1 MQVRVLPSPAP
12 YRETWEA
19 MRAFTE
25 ARSVDTPDQ
34 IWLVEHPP
42 VFTLGLAGKPEHILD
57 AHGIEVVRTD
67 RGGQVTYH
75 GPGQVVAYVL
85 LDLQRAGYFV
95 KEYVRRVEQA
105 VIDLLRELGIADACL
120 KPGAPGVYVSWPRG
134 RGGSVA
140 ATQPTE
146 LAKISALGIK
156 VRNGRTY
163 HGVALNVDMDLA
175 PFTWIN
181 PCGYE
186 GLRTVDLA
194 ACGCRIGLREAGER
208 LALTLE
214 RALSA
219 PRTPAGPQPG

>member
-12 YRETWEA
+12 YQQTWEA

-25 ARSVDTPDQ
+25 ARMADTPDQ

-42 VFTLGLAGKPEHILD
+42 VFTLGLAGKPEHVLA
-57 AHGIEVVRTD
+57 AHDVEVIRTD

-105 VIDLLRELGIADACL
+105 VIGLLGELGIADACL
-120 KPGAPGVYVSWPRG
+120 KPGAPGVYVPWPRTGGPATEGAG
-134 RGGSVA
+134 R
-140 ATQPTE
+140 TE

-163 HGVALNVDMDLA
+163 HGVALNVDMDLT

-194 ACGCRIGLREAGER
+194 SCGCRIGVGEAGER
-208 LALTLE
+208 LA
-214 RALSA
+214 RALAHTLCA
-219 PRTPAGPQPG
+219 PGSSR

>member
-12 YRETWEA
+12 YRQIWEA

-25 ARSVDTPDQ
+25 ARTADTPDE

-42 VFTLGLAGKPEHILD
+42 VFTLGLAGKPEHILA
-57 AHGIEVVRTD
+57 AHDIEVVQTD

-105 VIDLLRELGIADACL
+105 VIELLRELGIAEACL
-120 KPGAPGVYVSWPRG
+120 KPGAPGVYLPWPRPG
-134 RGGSVA
+134 DATA
-140 ATQPTE
+140 AGAAPTE

-163 HGVALNVDMDLA
+163 HRVALNADMDLT

-194 ACGCRIGLREAGER
+194 SCGCRIGLGEAGER
-208 LALTLE
+208 LAQALART
-214 RALSA
+214 LSA
-219 PRTPAGPQPG
+219 PGSSR